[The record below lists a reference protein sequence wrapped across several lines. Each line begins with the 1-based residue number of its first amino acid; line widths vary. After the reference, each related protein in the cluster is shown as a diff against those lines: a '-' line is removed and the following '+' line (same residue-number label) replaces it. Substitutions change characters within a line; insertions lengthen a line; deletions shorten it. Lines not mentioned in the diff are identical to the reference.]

1 MTDLDKMTNKERFAQ
16 NEARMES
23 IVQQVHHLTDIVRA
37 MGAALDQLNKR
48 VSELEDGPKTGLV
61 LPNGQRLS

>member
-37 MGAALDQLNKR
+37 MGAALDQLNER
-48 VSELEDGPKTGLV
+48 VSELEEGEPKTGII
-61 LPNGQRLS
+61 LPNGQRL